1 MSSARWIASLISL
14 LIWSAS
20 CAADNSN
27 YAVAVEYV
35 RCLAT
40 THDLQRNAKIEVA
53 KAKDPTSTLMTGVR
67 TSTKAKLEMTA
78 TIASLNQLKVADDAS
93 VFVHDLVDFLQQ
105 KIELYDLLIDIAAK
119 LLGGPNPAVDYGK
132 LVTGSAEISATI
144 ESIDE
149 QIFKLANAFFAVM
162 IDPRPDK
169 QGHANRLKITR
180 SQRAELLK
188 LIDSRFGSSLDAKD
202 KNWTVSGAWLMRA
215 NLKKSFKASDEP
227 A

>member
-1 MSSARWIASLISL
+1 MNSARWMAGLISL
-14 LIWSAS
+14 LVWSAS

-27 YAVAVEYV
+27 YAAAVEYI

-40 THDLQRNAKIEVA
+40 TNDLQRNAKMEVA
-53 KAKDPTSTLMTGVR
+53 KAKDPTSTLMTSVR
-67 TSTKAKLEMTA
+67 MSTKAKLEMA
-78 TIASLNQLKVADDAS
+78 AMVASLNQLEVTDDAGA
-93 VFVHDLVDFLQQ
+93 FVRGLVDFQKQ
-105 KIELYDLLIDIAAK
+105 KIELNNQLIDIASK
-119 LLGGPNPAVDYGK
+119 LLGDPNVAIDYGK
-132 LVTGSAEISATI
+132 LMAASAEIAATI

-162 IDPRPDK
+162 IDTRPDK

-188 LIDSRFGSSLDAKD
+188 LIATRFGSSIDAKD
-202 KNWTVSGAWLMRA
+202 KNWTVSGAWLIRS
-215 NLKKSFKASDEP
+215 NLKKGFKASDEP

>member
-105 KIELYDLLIDIAAK
+105 KIELNDRLIDIASK
-119 LLGGPNPAVDYGK
+119 LLSGPNPAVDYGK
-132 LVTGSAEISATI
+132 LVTGSAEIGATI

-162 IDPRPDK
+162 IDTRPDK
-169 QGHANRLKITR
+169 QGHASRLKITR

-227 A
+227 S